1 MPPEDEATKAEP
13 KVAKAET
20 EDTKGW
26 LERLAAITKELFG
39 VLREVSIPIC
49 IALFV
54 FLLLFWPE
62 TVKDRLHRAGITEVA
77 GVHFDANQ
85 LDMAVKQTGDAQQQV
100 AEIKQN
106 VETTKRELDELHAQ
120 PGNPEVQ
127 KKIEAISAKL
137 NTSLQTLQSA
147 EQGLR
152 VSRQT
157 QENILQQAAPVATPA
172 LSGSWGVVVSGDKQM
187 DTAMDEVK
195 TASEIAKDT
204 GSKSVALYD
213 RQGWLRTVVEF
224 SSNTQAQAALP
235 TLQQQKNQRYEGAYV
250 VNIDEWCP
258 NRQQQQGAPVTLY
271 KCP

>member
-1 MPPEDEATKAEP
+1 MPPEDEAAKAEP

-20 EDTKGW
+20 EDTKGR

-120 PGNPEVQ
+120 PGNSNVQ
-127 KKIEAISAKL
+127 ERIAAISERL
-137 NTSLQTLQSA
+137 NTSLQTLKSA

-152 VSRQT
+152 DSRQT
-157 QENILQQAAPVATPA
+157 QEYILQQAAPVATPA
-172 LSGSWGVVVSGDKQM
+172 LSGSWGVVVS
-187 DTAMDEVK
+187 
-195 TASEIAKDT
+195 
-204 GSKSVALYD
+204 
-213 RQGWLRTVVEF
+213 
-224 SSNTQAQAALP
+224 
-235 TLQQQKNQRYEGAYV
+235 
-250 VNIDEWCP
+250 
-258 NRQQQQGAPVTLY
+258 
-271 KCP
+271 